1 VPNASTNV
9 FIHGGNW
16 IRNYAMQ
23 PEPLVRSGAQAM
35 IIDLV
40 NVEPASGDLIPR
52 YEQVHRAVAWRWRN
66 ADSLGGNRDRF
77 C

>member
-1 VPNASTNV
+1 MPNASTNV

-23 PEPLVRSGAQAM
+23 PELLVRSGAHAV
-35 IIDLV
+35 IIDFI
-40 NVEPASGDLIPR
+40 NVEPASGDLIPM
-52 YEQVHRAVAWRWRN
+52 YGQVRRVVAWRWRTPI
-66 ADSLGGNRDRF
+66 AWAEPRRF